1 MGKRKIILLCAA
13 VFLLAVYIFQVLS
26 GRKTAVREIKIDG
39 EITSIVIES
48 EKFGEI
54 TLSKDGEQWNVGKY
68 KANYKA
74 GSIEEAIK
82 TIKILD
88 TVSSSVSDSAV
99 SMYGLDSENLIS
111 VKAYSGESVLR
122 ALEIGKTS
130 VTGSQT
136 YVRIDGAKAVSLAS
150 GALSSTFGVEAESM
164 RDNEIYSIASANIK
178 RVSAKKADGT
188 LLVAER
194 SPSTDEN
201 ASAVWTLKNE
211 NGDELDADSS
221 KVSSWVS
228 SVASLSAD
236 KWCDESD
243 KSALD
248 AAVTLEI
255 TTADKTVS
263 VVVGEKGDD
272 GKCTAES
279 SESPYR
285 FTLSPYA
292 SGNFFKTAADFL
304 KQ

>member
-1 MGKRKIILLCAA
+1 MGKRKIILLCIA
-13 VFLLAVYIFQVLS
+13 VFLLAVYIFQILA
-26 GRKTAVREIKIDG
+26 GRKTAVKEIKIDG

-48 EKFGEI
+48 EKNGEI
-54 TLSKDGEQWNVGKY
+54 TLSKDGETWSVGKY

-82 TIKILD
+82 SIKILD
-88 TVSSSVSDSAV
+88 TVSSSLSDSAA

-150 GALSSTFGVEAESM
+150 GALSSTFGANAEGL
-164 RDNEIYSIASANIK
+164 RDNEIYSIASSDIK

-188 LLVAER
+188 LLIAER
-194 SPSTDEN
+194 SPATDEN
-201 ASAVWTLKNE
+201 AASEWTLKNE
-211 NGDELDADSS
+211 NGDELDADSA
-221 KVSSWVS
+221 KIASWVS
-228 SVASLSAD
+228 SIANLSAD

-263 VVVGEKGDD
+263 VVVSEKNDE
-272 GKCTAES
+272 GKCTANA

-285 FTLSPYA
+285 FTLSTYA
-292 SGNFFKTAADFL
+292 SNNFFKSASDFL